1 MLEPP
6 VPRFIRDQM
15 NIDDIAGSKP
25 RVERYMETRDNYNV
39 KDIDG
44 AQPKE
49 SLKRNFKH
57 DQEYKDVY
65 GKKESTKIPY
75 NPLEP

>member
-44 AQPKE
+44 A
-49 SLKRNFKH
+49 
-57 DQEYKDVY
+57 
-65 GKKESTKIPY
+65 
-75 NPLEP
+75 